1 MDMLLCFVHFA
12 SAGIN
17 LLPISIYSND
27 SSSLVILVECVDIS
41 AMFLFH
47 ICRHCA
53 LIRPR
58 RSFGCEGGLRA
69 LTLARYLCGVLMR
82 LGSYASS

>member
-1 MDMLLCFVHFA
+1 MKFNELNYSPGTLHFVHFA

-17 LLPISIYSND
+17 LLPISIYCND
-27 SSSLVILVECVDIS
+27 LSALVIPVKCVDIS
-41 AMFLFH
+41 GMFLVH
-47 ICRHCA
+47 ICRHYA

-69 LTLARYLCGVLMR
+69 LTLT
-82 LGSYASS
+82 SYCVAD